1 MKSCEPSTI
10 AGMGLRSAIWMMLI
24 VAVAGSPACVA
35 AEAKG
40 RRAAPVEST
49 PPVSAPARRLE
60 VVQVRDNIYMLSPE
74 SAGNVVVQFG
84 RDGVLL
90 VDTATAGLATAVY
103 EEVRRFSSRPIR
115 IIINTHVHPDS
126 AGGNEQLARKLG
138 GDESDRPSV
147 GNIIGSIPGALIYGH
162 EKALH
167 QISKTVDGKPPVP
180 SAGWPSETF
189 FGSEADIYFNGE
201 SIKLYHAPEAHTGG
215 DSIAYFRSSDVI
227 ATGDIFDVDAYPS
240 IDLENGGTID
250 GIIRGLNSVIRIA
263 VPASFQEDGTLIVPG
278 RGRVCDEADIV
289 EYRDMLTLIRD
300 RVRRMKEQGMSFEQV
315 KAGRPSLDYD
325 RRYGSSPQAVNE
337 FLAAVYQSVRVGN

>member
-1 MKSCEPSTI
+1 MKSCELSKVTSK
-10 AGMGLRSAIWMMLI
+10 GLQSALWMMLVI
-24 VAVAGSPACVA
+24 AIAGSPACVA
-35 AEAKG
+35 AESKE
-40 RRAAPVEST
+40 RRAVPAQSV
-49 PPVSAPARRLE
+49 APAAAPASRLE
-60 VVQVRDNIYMLSPE
+60 VVRVRDNVYMLSPE

-84 RDGVLL
+84 SDGVLL
-90 VDTATAGLATAVY
+90 VDTANAGLATAVY
-103 EEVRRFSSRPIR
+103 EEVRRFSDRPIR
-115 IIINTHVHPDS
+115 IIVNTHVHPDS

-138 GDESDRPSV
+138 GDEKDRPSV

-167 QISKTVDGKPPVP
+167 QISRTVEGQPRVP

-189 FGSEADIYFNGE
+189 FGSEFDIYFNGE
-201 SIKLYHAPEAHTGG
+201 SIKLYHAPEAHTAG

-240 IDLENGGTID
+240 IDMDNGGTID

-263 VPASFQEDGTLIVPG
+263 VPASYQEDGTLIVPG

-300 RVRRMKEQGMSFEQV
+300 RVRKMKEQGMTLDQV
-315 KAGRPSLDYD
+315 RAARPSLDYD
-325 RRYGSSPQAVNE
+325 RRYGSSAQAVNE
-337 FLAAVYQSVRVGN
+337 FLAAVYQSVRAGK